1 MSGYRVVPFEAWH
14 VEALSLAEDTEAG
27 YSALLDPAT
36 HAPLEATQ
44 AWTVLSPGDDVVACG
59 GTIRQWKGRYIA
71 WAYMTPQ
78 TGRCM
83 LRLTR
88 LVREVLDEIVGRVE
102 ITVRADFDAGRRW
115 AELLGFEVENPPGI
129 LRRYGPE
136 GEDHISYVRV
146 R

>member
-14 VEALSLAEDTEAG
+14 VKALSLAEDAETG
-27 YSALLDPAT
+27 YAELLDPNV
-36 HAPLEATQ
+36 HSPLESTQ
-44 AWTVLSPGDDVVACG
+44 AWSVLSSEGDVVACG
-59 GTIRQWKGRYIA
+59 GTIRQWKGRYVA

-78 TGRCM
+78 TGCCM

-88 LVREVLDEIVGRVE
+88 LVRDVLDEISGRVE
-102 ITVRADFDAGRRW
+102 ITVRADFAAGRRW
-115 AELLGFEVENPPGI
+115 AELLGFEVENPPGV